1 MSADF
6 AALMA
11 RQSVATNDSFRSFA
25 SPLFHPPLS
34 HTLTCGRCHKK
45 EGKEK
50 KCAHDKN
57 AASTCQR
64 AAHLLRKESYEAK
77 QKKLKFTLSFA
88 SPEKECFFY
97 NL

>member
-25 SPLFHPPLS
+25 SPLFHAPLS
-34 HTLTCGRCHKK
+34 HTLKCGRCQKK
-45 EGKEK
+45 RGGGKS
-50 KCAHDKN
+50 AHDKH

-64 AAHLLRKESYEAK
+64 AAHLLRKEAR
-77 QKKLKFTLSFA
+77 TLTCR
-88 SPEKECFFY
+88 KR
-97 NL
+97 